1 MDEPTL
7 PTESK
12 PRYTWPFY
20 LAAALLL
27 GLVICVVAV
36 KREADRVRAQKELQ
50 KQFAPEEK
58 QP

>member
-1 MDEPTL
+1 MDEPT
-7 PTESK
+7 PSTEIK

>member
-1 MDEPTL
+1 MDEPTSS
-7 PTESK
+7 TETK

-50 KQFAPEEK
+50 KQFAPTEK